1 MSAQA
6 QSRVFD
12 LRTAALEE
20 SSGIIGERRGLRR
33 ILDLV
38 RTVAPT
44 DTVLITGETGTGK
57 ELIARAVHQH
67 SPRSRGPFLKVNCAA
82 IPAGLLENEL
92 FGHERRRDWRFA
104 PRITT

>member
-33 ILDLV
+33 ILDSV

-44 DTVLITGETGTGK
+44 GTAVLITGETGTGK
-57 ELIARAVHQH
+57 ELIARPFINTA
-67 SPRSRGPFLKVNCAA
+67 RGAA
-82 IPAGLLENEL
+82 GPS
-92 FGHERRRDWRFA
+92 
-104 PRITT
+104 